1 VLLRTQ
7 ALTKAFG
14 SLRAVDGVDLVVQPA
29 SLHAII
35 GPNGAGKSTFFN
47 VLTGFLPADSG
58 SVIFK
63 DQDITRLPPHVISR
77 RGVVRAFQRAN
88 IFQTFTVFENVQAS
102 ILSRKGKTWNL
113 FGLAAG
119 MLREDTLRIL
129 ETLGLADQA
138 DVRAGHLS
146 HGDLKRLE
154 IGIALGMEPEL
165 LLLDEPT
172 AGMSPEETA
181 AQAALMQKLVA
192 EQGLNILFTE
202 HDMEVVFGIAKSI
215 TVMHQG
221 RVIADGRPNEVR
233 RDRHVQAVYLGE
245 EL

>member
-1 VLLRTQ
+1 MLLRTR

-14 SLRAVDGVDLVVQPA
+14 SVRAVDGVDLEVRPGR
-29 SLHAII
+29 LHAII
-35 GPNGAGKSTFFN
+35 GPNGAGKSSFFN
-47 VLTGFLPADSG
+47 VVTGFFPADSG
-58 SVIFK
+58 SVTFK
-63 DQDITRLPPHVISR
+63 EQEITSLPPHVISR
-77 RGVVRAFQRAN
+77 RGLVRAFQRGT
-88 IFQTFTVFENVQAS
+88 IFESFTVFENVQAAV
-102 ILSRKGKTWNL
+102 LSHRGRTWNL
-113 FGLAAG
+113 LGLARA
-119 MLREDTLRIL
+119 MLREDTIRIL
-129 ETLGLADQA
+129 ETLGLADQR

-181 AQAALMQKLVA
+181 TQAALMQKLVA
-192 EQGLNILFTE
+192 EQHLNILFTE
-202 HDMEVVFGIAKSI
+202 HDMEVVFGVAKWI

-221 RVIADGRPNEVR
+221 RVIAEGVPDEVR

-245 EL
+245 EM

>member
-1 VLLRTQ
+1 MLLQTR
-7 ALTKAFG
+7 ALTKTFG
-14 SLRAVDGVDLVVQPA
+14 SLRAVDEVDLVVQPGR
-29 SLHAII
+29 LHAII

-47 VLTGFLPADSG
+47 VVTGFFPANSG

-63 DQDITRLPPHVISR
+63 DQDITQLPPHVISR
-77 RGVVRAFQRAN
+77 RGVVRAFQRGT
-88 IFQTFTVFENVQAS
+88 IFQTFTVFENVQTS
-102 ILSRKGKTWNL
+102 ILSRKGKTRDL
-113 FGLAAG
+113 FGLAGG
-119 MLREDTLRIL
+119 MLRGETLRVL
-129 ETLGLADQA
+129 ETLGLAEQA
-138 DVRAGHLS
+138 DVHAGHLS

-172 AGMSPEETA
+172 AGMSPEETT
-181 AQAALMQKLVA
+181 AQAALMQRLVA
-192 EQGLNILFTE
+192 ERGLNIVFTE
-202 HDMEVVFGIAKSI
+202 HDMDVVFGIAKWI

-221 RVIADGRPNEVR
+221 RVIADGMPEDVR

>member
-1 VLLRTQ
+1 MLLQTR
-7 ALTKAFG
+7 ALTKTFG
-14 SLRAVDGVDLVVQPA
+14 SLRAVDAVDLVVHPGR
-29 SLHAII
+29 LHAII

-47 VLTGFLPADSG
+47 VITGFFPADSG

-63 DQDITRLPPHVISR
+63 DQDITQLPPHVISR
-77 RGVVRAFQRAN
+77 RGVVRAFQRGTV
-88 IFQTFTVFENVQAS
+88 FQTFTVFENVQAA
-102 ILSRKGKTWNL
+102 ILSRQGKTRNL
-113 FGLAAG
+113 FRLAGG
-119 MLREDTLRIL
+119 MLRAETLRIL
-129 ETLGLADQA
+129 ATLELADQA
-138 DVRAGHLS
+138 GVRAGHLS

-181 AQAALMQKLVA
+181 AQAVLMQRLVT
-192 EQGLNILFTE
+192 EQGLNIVFTE
-202 HDMEVVFGIAKSI
+202 HDMEVVFGIAKWI

-221 RVIADGRPNEVR
+221 RIIADGQPQDVR

>member
-1 VLLRTQ
+1 MLLQTR
-7 ALTKAFG
+7 ALTKTFG
-14 SLRAVDGVDLVVQPA
+14 ALRAVDGVDLVVEPG

-47 VLTGFLPADSG
+47 VVTGFFPADSG
-58 SVIFK
+58 SVMFK
-63 DQDITRLPPHVISR
+63 DHDITSLPPHVISR
-77 RGVVRAFQRAN
+77 RGIVRAFQRGT
-88 IFQTFTVFENVQAS
+88 IFTSFTVFENVQAA
-102 ILSRKGKTWNL
+102 ILSRKAKTWNL
-113 FGLAAG
+113 FTPADTLV
-119 MLREDTLRIL
+119 REETLRIL
-129 ETLGLADQA
+129 ETLALADQGA
-138 DVRAGHLS
+138 ARAGHLS

-192 EQGLNILFTE
+192 ERGLNILFTE
-202 HDMEVVFGIAKSI
+202 HDMEVVFGIAKWI

-221 RVIADGRPNEVR
+221 RVIADGKPADVR

>member
-1 VLLRTQ
+1 MLLRTQ

-14 SLRAVDGVDLVVQPA
+14 SLRAVDGVDLVVQPS

-35 GPNGAGKSTFFN
+35 GPNGAGKSTLFN
-47 VLTGFLPADSG
+47 VLTGFFPADSG

-77 RGVVRAFQRAN
+77 RGIVRAFQRGT
-88 IFQTFTVFENVQAS
+88 IFQTFTVFENVQAA

-113 FGLAAG
+113 FELAAG
-119 MLREDTLRIL
+119 MLREDTRRIL

-192 EQGLNILFTE
+192 ERGLNILFTE
-202 HDMEVVFGIAKSI
+202 HDMEVVFGIAKWI

-221 RVIADGRPNEVR
+221 RVIADGKPGDVR

-245 EL
+245 ES

>member
-1 VLLRTQ
+1 VLLRTR
-7 ALTKAFG
+7 ALTKTFG
-14 SLRAVDGVDLVVQPA
+14 SLRAVDGVDVEVHPGR
-29 SLHAII
+29 LHAII

-47 VLTGFLPADSG
+47 VVTGFFPADSG
-58 SVIFK
+58 SVIFR
-63 DQDITRLPPHVISR
+63 DADITSLPPHVISR
-77 RGVVRAFQRAN
+77 RGMVRAFQRGT
-88 IFQTFTVFENVQAS
+88 IFRTFTVFENVQAA
-102 ILSRKGKTWNL
+102 ILSRHAKTWNL
-113 FGLAAG
+113 FTPAHT

-129 ETLGLADQA
+129 ETLGLADQREA
-138 DVRAGHLS
+138 RAGHLS

-154 IGIALGMEPEL
+154 IGIALGMAPDL

-202 HDMEVVFGIAKSI
+202 HDMEVVFGIAQWI
-215 TVMHQG
+215 TVLHQG
-221 RVIADGRPNEVR
+221 RVIADGKPGDVR

>member
-1 VLLRTQ
+1 VLLRTH

-14 SLRAVDGVDLVVQPA
+14 SLRAVDGVDLVVQPG

-47 VLTGFLPADSG
+47 VLTGFFPADSG

-77 RGVVRAFQRAN
+77 RGVVRAFQRSTV
-88 IFQTFTVFENVQAS
+88 FQTFTVFENVQAS

-113 FGLAAG
+113 LGLAAG
-119 MLREDTLRIL
+119 MLRKETLRIL

-172 AGMSPEETA
+172 AGMSPEETV

-202 HDMEVVFGIAKSI
+202 HDMEVVFGIAKWI

-221 RVIADGRPNEVR
+221 RVIADGKPNDVR